1 MKLISL
7 IILIVFGYFIWS
19 TQAVAGLEEP
29 KYEEIH
35 REGRFEVRK
44 YAPVHIAQTTVQ
56 GTFSQSLRTG
66 FRRIANYI
74 FGGNVQN
81 QSIAMTAPV
90 ISTMPNA
97 GPVDIFF
104 VLPSIYNL
112 QTLPKP
118 NSSDV
123 ILQKQDWQEVAIYRF
138 GGWATEERVQEK
150 QKKLQEI
157 LEQKGFRVVGE
168 WRVAQYNPP
177 YTPPPFRRNE
187 LMVQILR

>member
-1 MKLISL
+1 MKLLFL
-7 IILIVFGYFIWS
+7 ILLFVVGYFFWS
-19 TQAVAGLEEP
+19 TQAVAGLEQP
-29 KYEEIH
+29 KYEEIL

-44 YAPVHIAQTTVQ
+44 YAPLHIAQTTVQ
-56 GTFSQSLRTG
+56 GDFSQSLRTG

-74 FGGNVQN
+74 FGGNAQN

-90 ISTMPNA
+90 VSTMPNSGA
-97 GPVDIFF
+97 IDIFF
-104 VLPSIYNL
+104 VLPSAYDL

-123 ILQKQDWQEVAIYRF
+123 ILQKENWQEVAIYRF
-138 GGWATEERVQEK
+138 GGWATEERVQLM

-157 LEQKGFRVVGE
+157 LDQKGFQVIGT

-177 YTPPPFRRNE
+177 YTPPPFRHNE
-187 LMVQILR
+187 LMVQIQR